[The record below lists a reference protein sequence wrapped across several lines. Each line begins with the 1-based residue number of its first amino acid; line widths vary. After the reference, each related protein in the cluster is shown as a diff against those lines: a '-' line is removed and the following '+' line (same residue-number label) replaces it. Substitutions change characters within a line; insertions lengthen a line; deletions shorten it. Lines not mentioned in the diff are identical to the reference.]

1 MRAFGRARAARALMR
16 ERLDEYATC
25 WFWWLIGNR
34 WIGFRLDMLCSAV
47 VATVSLAAVVLPARG
62 RLSLDATVVG
72 LAVTYSLALSGTF
85 QYMVRQSAMA
95 ESFLTGVERLLE
107 YGRDIPVE
115 EADARAARARGS
127 AELGARPWPPRAGAP
142 LEFDAV
148 SVRYR
153 EGWPVV
159 LRGVSLK
166 VAPRAKCG
174 VVGRTGSGKSTLLAA
189 LFRLADVCAG
199 AVRLGGVDLGRLA
212 LADAR
217 AALGLVPQDPHLFRG
232 SVRYNLDPFGEF
244 DDAAVRAALDDA
256 QLGGVDGADGAGDAL
271 LARAVDEA
279 GSNFSQGERQ
289 LLSLARAVLRRRAV
303 VAIDEA
309 TASVD
314 GATDALIQRVLRTA
328 PAFRDA
334 TTLVIAHRLDTIADS
349 DCIAVFSAGELVEC
363 DAPAAL
369 LKRKGGAYA
378 RMWADASGNRA
389 NGE

>member
-85 QYMVRQSAMA
+85 QYMVRRARWPVDLA
-95 ESFLTGVERLLE
+95 GVERLLE

-115 EADARAARARGS
+115 GPTRARAARAAGRRAAVAAARGRARVRRGERALPRGLAGRAARREPGSRPAPS
-127 AELGARPWPPRAGAP
+127 AASSAARARQEHAARC
-142 LEFDAV
+142 AV
-148 SVRYR
+148 SSRRRVRR
-153 EGWPVV
+153 C
-159 LRGVSLK
+159 
-166 VAPRAKCG
+166 RAA
-174 VVGRTGSGKSTLLAA
+174 RRRRSRPARA
-189 LFRLADVCAG
+189 R
-199 AVRLGGVDLGRLA
+199 R
-212 LADAR
+212 R
-217 AALGLVPQDPHLFRG
+217 AALGLVPQDPPLPRERA
-232 SVRYNLDPFGEF
+232 VCLDPFDEF
-244 DDAAVRAALDDA
+244 DDMTVRAALDDA
-256 QLGGVDGADGAGDAL
+256 QLGGGAAAAVDGAGDAL

-279 GSNFSQGERQ
+279 GANFSQGERQ

-314 GATDALIQRVLRTA
+314 GATDALVQRVLRTA